1 MRRCRLIIWL
11 AVLTAV
17 ITLAGQSRAD
27 ISNAAV
33 LYLRIAPGARAAG
46 MGEAYVAI
54 SDDAT
59 ATHWNP
65 AGLGSYPLA
74 DSWIEASIPEKLRP
88 IQGIAAIEQG
98 GSSDYLGYEVWALTA
113 NGLARYDNK
122 DWYLTEK
129 FTTKTDQTVRQIVSS
144 YFNVEDEERLE
155 DMIRKV
161 ANANNKRDYAYLE
174 DLRERIMNAMP
185 PPEDYDQHAQLAPL
199 FDSLLSAY
207 YKCRVDWSNVQ
218 EAEKHLREGMKDS
231 VLSEVEADRVLI
243 AVEKSR
249 KRFIPEELI
258 IPYSVNFIGEPRMIS
273 TTGRDILIGTD
284 RGVAIYN
291 GKRWRSIR
299 REDGLPSDTILCLE
313 QLEGEVLIGTA
324 AGPARYAGLRLGEIP
339 SIGVLPEG
347 PVTSIGARAMDNIWM
362 VIDGRLYHYNGLEW
376 STTLEYRVM
385 LDDTPKKLAERFT
398 AYGSPSDIEA
408 WLDLYMEANAE
419 TGGWGVDYVEPRAQR
434 ADAEK
439 KDDIP
444 DMMSTIGSGGNL
456 ASDSADAEDTL
467 AGESAEGAASDTSET
482 QTGEVEDAKEPVT
495 PTTELEP
502 GKVVKVPF
510 IHSVEGQ
517 IHDMFVGREYNLW
530 VGTEYGL
537 LFFDGKGW
545 ELPGYHR
552 YRIKPEDSFDD
563 LVDAKHHDSEAD
575 REAYAEQ
582 LRDVN
587 DLDEDP
593 LEVGRVVRIY
603 RNPNATE
610 IRSIVRSGRRLY
622 LATEAGLVEFDGVYW
637 ARAAVQN
644 LGITEMVDAH
654 TVDDELW
661 LVNEEKITIKA
672 SARNQFT
679 FMHVKWLP
687 ELADDVYYEFLSYV
701 AGTEGWGTFGGNITF
716 ITYGSMKRTSQF
728 GDTLEDFTSF
738 DVALTG
744 SYGASLS
751 NRLKVGISAK
761 VMYSKLSDI
770 GTGLEKGKGTST
782 GFAVDFGILY
792 HLTRKLTFGAAF
804 TNLGP
809 KMAYIDASQADD
821 LPRNLA
827 VGFAYKLMQTDYYQL
842 LATTEVNKIM
852 VGLDDGFSEELQQ
865 LVINSGAEFLYA
877 NVFALRAG
885 YIYDQEGDVKT
896 PTLGVGLSLL
906 NRYKFDFSYIPSGS
920 NEALKNTLRISL
932 SVLP

>member
-11 AVLTAV
+11 AVATAV
-17 ITLAGQSRAD
+17 VTLAGHSRAD

-74 DSWIEASIPEKLRP
+74 DSWIEASIPQRMRP
-88 IQGIAAIEQG
+88 IKGLAAIEQG
-98 GSSDYLGYEVWALTA
+98 GGSDYLAYEVWALTA
-113 NGLARYDNK
+113 AGLARYNNK
-122 DWYLTEK
+122 DWHLTEE
-129 FTTKTDQTVRQIVSS
+129 FTTKTDQTVRQIVSG
-144 YFNVEDEERLE
+144 YFDVTDENRLE

-161 ANANNKRDYAYLE
+161 ANANNRKDFAYLE
-174 DLRERIMNAMP
+174 DFRDRVMDAMP
-185 PPEDYDQHAQLAPL
+185 AEDFDQHDQITPL
-199 FDSLLSAY
+199 LDSLLAAY
-207 YKCRVDWSNVQ
+207 LQCRIDWTKVA
-218 EAEKHLREGMKDS
+218 EAEQHLREGLKDS
-231 VLSEVEADRVLI
+231 ALTEVEADRILI

-249 KRFIPEELI
+249 KRFIPEELV

-273 TTGRDILIGTD
+273 TTGKDILIGTD
-284 RGVAIYN
+284 HGIAVYN

-299 REDGLPSDTILCLE
+299 AADGLPSDTILCLE

-324 AGPARYAGLRLGEIP
+324 AGPARYAGLRLGAVP
-339 SIGVLPEG
+339 AVGTLPEG
-347 PVTSIGARAMDNIWM
+347 RVTAIGARAIDNIWM
-362 VIDGRLYHYNGLEW
+362 IIDGRLYHYSGLGW
-376 STTLEYRVM
+376 STTVEYRVM
-385 LDDTPKKLAERFT
+385 LDDTPEKLAERF
-398 AYGSPSDIEA
+398 APFGSPSDKRA
-408 WLDLYMEANAE
+408 WFDLYMEANAA
-419 TGGWGVDYVEPRAQR
+419 TGGWGVDY
-434 ADAEK
+434 AESK
-439 KDDIP
+439 APIRQPDRQEDIP
-444 DMMSTIGSGGNL
+444 GDIMSAIGSGG
-456 ASDSADAEDTL
+456 ADADESTEDIDSLSEEIATEEFDEP
-467 AGESAEGAASDTSET
+467 ATDTPIQDSS
-482 QTGEVEDAKEPVT
+482 EPVEFDT
-495 PTTELEP
+495 RLQP
-502 GKVVKVPF
+502 GKVVRVPF
-510 IHSVEGQ
+510 IHEIEGRVN
-517 IHDMFVGREYNLW
+517 DMFVGRDLNLW
-530 VGTEYGL
+530 IGTEYGL
-537 LFFDGKGW
+537 LYFDGKGW
-545 ELPGYHR
+545 DLPGYHR

-563 LVDAKHHDSEAD
+563 LVDARRHDSDAD

-582 LRDVN
+582 LRDIN

-610 IRSIVRSGRRLY
+610 VRAIVRSGSRLY
-622 LATEAGLVEFDGVYW
+622 LATRAGLVEFDGVYW
-637 ARAAVQN
+637 SRAAVQN
-644 LGITEMVDAH
+644 LGLTEMIDAH
-654 TVDDELW
+654 VLDDELW
-661 LVNEEKITIKA
+661 LVSEEKITIKA
-672 SARNQFT
+672 SAHNQLT
-679 FMHVKWLP
+679 FMHVNWLP

-701 AGTEGWGTFGGNITF
+701 AGTERWGTFGGNVTF
-716 ITYGSMKRTSQF
+716 ITYGSMKRTSSF

-738 DVALTG
+738 DIALTG
-744 SYGASLS
+744 SYGTALT

-761 VMYSKLSDI
+761 IMYSKLSDI
-770 GTGLEKGKGTST
+770 GTGLEKGEGTST
-782 GFAVDFGILY
+782 GLAVDFGILY
-792 HLTRKLTFGAAF
+792 SISRKLTFGAAL

-827 VGFAYKLMQTDYYQL
+827 IGFAYKLMQTDYYHL
-842 LATTEVNKIM
+842 LATSEVNKIM
-852 VGLDDGFSEELQQ
+852 VGLDDGLSEELQQ

-896 PTLGVGLSLL
+896 PTLGVGLALS

-932 SVLP
+932 AVLL

>member
-33 LYLRIAPGARAAG
+33 LYLRIAPGARAAA

-74 DSWIEASIPEKLRP
+74 DSWIETDIPERLRP
-88 IQGIAAIEQG
+88 IKGLAAIEQG
-98 GSSDYLGYEVWALTA
+98 GGSDYQAYEIWALTA
-113 NGLARYDNK
+113 DGLARFDNK
-122 DWYLTEK
+122 DWHLTEK
-129 FTTKTDQTVRQIVSS
+129 FTTKTDQTVSQIVSG
-144 YFNVEDEERLE
+144 YFNVRDEERLE

-161 ANANNKRDYAYLE
+161 ANANNKKDYADLE
-174 DLRERIMNAMP
+174 AFRERIMDAMP
-185 PPEDYDQHAQLAPL
+185 PPEEYDQHDQLNSL
-199 FDSLLSAY
+199 FDSLMSAY
-207 YKCRVDWSNVQ
+207 RQCRIDWSKVA
-218 EAEKHLREGMKDS
+218 EAEKHLVDGMKDS
-231 VLSEVEADRVLI
+231 ALTDVEADRILI

-258 IPYSVNFIGEPRMIS
+258 IPYSVNFIGDPRMIS
-273 TTGRDILIGTD
+273 TTGRDIVVGTD
-284 RGVAIYN
+284 RGLAVYN

-299 REDGLPSDTILCLE
+299 VPDGLPSDTILCLA
-313 QLEGEVLIGTA
+313 QLDGEVLIGTA
-324 AGPARYAGLRLGEIP
+324 AGPARYAGLRLAEIP
-339 SIGVLPEG
+339 SIGTLPDG
-347 PVTSIGARAMDNIWM
+347 SVTSIGARAMDNIWM
-362 VIDGRLYHYNGLEW
+362 IIDGRLYYYDGLNW

-385 LDDTPKKLAERFT
+385 LDDTPERLAERFT
-398 AYGSPSDIEA
+398 AYGSPSDKQA

-419 TGGWGVDYVEPRAQR
+419 TGGWGVDYVERGVSGRRAEDRQ
-434 ADAEK
+434 EMP
-439 KDDIP
+439 DDI
-444 DMMSTIGSGGNL
+444 MSAIGSG
-456 ASDSADAEDTL
+456 ADSDETAAADTL
-467 AGESAEGAASDTSET
+467 EADTTTQESSVEATDESAE
-482 QTGEVEDAKEPVT
+482 EVLQPVT
-495 PTTELEP
+495 PDTELEP
-502 GKVVKVPF
+502 GKVVRVPF
-510 IHSVEGQ
+510 IHSIEGRVN
-517 IHDMFVGREYNLW
+517 DMFVGRDLNLW

-537 LFFDGKGW
+537 LYFNGKGW
-545 ELPGYHR
+545 EAPGYHR

-563 LVDAKHHDSEAD
+563 LVDAKHHDDQAA
-575 REAYAEQ
+575 REAYAGQ
-582 LRDVN
+582 LRDIN

-610 IRSIVRSGRRLY
+610 VRSIVRSGRRLY

-637 ARAAVQN
+637 ARAAMQG
-644 LGITEMVDAH
+644 LGLTEMVDAH

-661 LVNEEKITIKA
+661 LVSEDKITIKA
-672 SARNQFT
+672 SARNQLT
-679 FMHVKWLP
+679 LMHVKWLP

-716 ITYGSMKRTSQF
+716 ITYGSMQRTSSF

-744 SYGASLS
+744 SYGTALS

-761 VMYSKLSDI
+761 IMYSKLSDI

-782 GFAVDFGILY
+782 GFAVDFGLLY
-792 HLTRKLTFGAAF
+792 QLTRKLTFGAAL

-809 KMAYIDASQADD
+809 KMAYIDASQADE

-827 VGFAYKLMQTDYYQL
+827 VGFAYKLMQTDYYHL

-852 VGLDDGFSEELQQ
+852 VGLDDGLSEELQQ

-877 NVFALRAG
+877 NIFALRAG

-896 PTLGVGLSLL
+896 PTLGVGLALA